1 MNHSN
6 STNTQKT
13 RLSFVHGASTHVGR
27 VRQVNQDS
35 HGSCPGMFVVA
46 DGLGGHAAG
55 EIASEMAVDLII
67 EAGRAGLR
75 SPEEFGEFVQ
85 QANRAIFEAAA
96 ADPSKRGMGT
106 TVTALA
112 FLPDSGNR
120 VAVANVGD
128 SRTSLYRAGDFIRVS
143 KDHSRVQEMI
153 DEGLIDPDEGWRHP
167 ESNVLTRAVG
177 IEPVVKIDVAV
188 LTVEPRDR
196 FILCSDGL
204 IDEVSE
210 EDIAEALWRHRDPQ
224 ECAERLVDMANNNG
238 GTDNITVIV
247 VDVVET
253 TEN

>member
-1 MNHSN
+1 
-6 STNTQKT
+6 
-13 RLSFVHGASTHVGR
+13 
-27 VRQVNQDS
+27 
-35 HGSCPGMFVVA
+35 
-46 DGLGGHAAG
+46 
-55 EIASEMAVDLII
+55 
-67 EAGRAGLR
+67 
-75 SPEEFGEFVQ
+75 
-85 QANRAIFEAAA
+85 
-96 ADPSKRGMGT
+96 MGT

-153 DEGLIDPDEGWRHP
+153 DEGRINPDDAWRHP
-167 ESNVLTRAVG
+167 EGNVLTRAVG
-177 IEPVVKIDVAV
+177 IEPTTKIDVTV
-188 LTVEPRDR
+188 VTVEPQDR

-210 EDIAEALWRHRDPQ
+210 EDIAEVLWRVRNPQ

-238 GTDNITVIV
+238 GSDNITVIV
-247 VDVVET
+247 VDVVES